1 MTSRESTVNNLLR
14 FNYTKARAQTSPER
28 LGLRKGG
35 PTTVS

>member
-28 LGLRKGG
+28 LRKGG
-35 PTTVS
+35 LLD